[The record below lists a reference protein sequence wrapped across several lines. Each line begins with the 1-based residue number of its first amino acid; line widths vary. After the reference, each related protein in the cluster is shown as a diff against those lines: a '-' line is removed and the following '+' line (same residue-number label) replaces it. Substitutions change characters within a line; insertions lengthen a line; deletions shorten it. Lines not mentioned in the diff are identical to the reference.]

1 MGIKKYYASKDN
13 TITNAFKANL
23 IDRGTTANMGAADIL
38 EAFVIH
44 GQTSASVTPTPS
56 AQNAL
61 NAEQTRFLIQFPID
75 EIAADITASV
85 LPSSTGS
92 ISFYLNLYNAPHG
105 STLPVSFSLGAH
117 VVSREW
123 DEGRGLDMDNYTNI
137 GQSSWVSASTT
148 TAWTKPGGDV
158 LTGPNTS
165 GTISFPTGLENIRFD
180 VSQFVYNWL
189 DGTDNYGLLL
199 RFPDSAVSGSDS
211 LYTKKFFSRT
221 SEFFHYRPTL
231 EARWDSARKDNRASF
246 YISSS
251 VASGE
256 DNLNTLYLYNRIRG
270 TLKNIPTLNNNKLAV
285 SVYSGSEGTP
295 SGNPLSLVD
304 ADGTSKTVITGGL
317 LVENGAAVTGIYTA
331 SFASTSTLTE
341 VYDVW
346 HTGSGA
352 SLVNFKT
359 GSYQPLSWDTA
370 TTVDETSYITTITNL
385 KSEYPQGEVPSLRV
399 FVRNKNWSPNIYT
412 VATSETKPTI
422 IEQAY
427 YRVYRVIDDLNV
439 IPYGT
444 GSSNNNYS
452 QLSYDGEG
460 NYFSLDTSCLE
471 PGYSY
476 GIKFAFYQE
485 GSYVEQPSVFKFRI
499 EDDTQ

>member
-23 IDRGTTANMGAADIL
+23 SDRGTSANMGAADIL

-44 GQTSASVTPTPS
+44 GQTSASVTPVPS

-61 NAEQTRFLIQFPID
+61 NAEQTRFLIQFPVSS
-75 EIAADITASV
+75 IASDMTASI

-105 STLPVSFSLGAH
+105 STLPLSFSLGVHAL
-117 VVSREW
+117 SQEW

-148 TAWTKPGGDV
+148 TSWGTDGGSV
-158 LTGPNTS
+158 LTGPETS
-165 GTISFPTGLENIRFD
+165 ASVNFPTGLENITLD
-180 VSQFVYNWL
+180 ISEFVYNWL
-189 DGTDNYGLLL
+189 NGTSNYGLLL
-199 RFPDSAVSGSDS
+199 RFPESAVSGSDS

-231 EARWDSARKDNRASF
+231 EARWDSARKDNRGSF

-251 VASGE
+251 AATAA

-270 TLKNIPTLNNNKLAV
+270 SLKNIPTLKDNKISV
-285 SVYSGSEGTP
+285 SVYSGSSGIP
-295 SGNPLSLVD
+295 SGTALNLVD
-304 ADGTSKTVITGGL
+304 AAGVSQTVVTGGL
-317 LVENGAAVTGIYTA
+317 LIENGAAVTGIYTA
-331 SFASTSTLTE
+331 SFASVSRLTE

-352 SLVNFKT
+352 SQINFKT
-359 GSYQPLSWDTA
+359 GSYQPLSLDTA
-370 TTVDETSYITTITNL
+370 LTVNETSYITNITNL
-385 KSEYPQGEVPSLRV
+385 KSEYPKGETPSLRV

-412 VATSETKPTI
+412 VATAETKPLVI
-422 IEQAY
+422 NDSY
-427 YRVYRVIDDLNV
+427 YRIYRVIDGLDV

-444 GSSNNNYS
+444 GSSNKNYS
-452 QLSYDGEG
+452 QLSYDGDG
-460 NYFSLDTSCLE
+460 NYFSLDTSCLD

-476 GIKFAFYQE
+476 AIKFAFLQE

>member
-23 IDRGTTANMGAADIL
+23 SDRGTAANMGAADIL

-44 GQTSASVTPTPS
+44 GQTSASVSEAPS

-61 NAEQTRFLIQFPID
+61 TAEQTRFLVQFPVVD
-75 EIAADITASV
+75 IAADMAAGT
-85 LPSSTGS
+85 LPNATGS
-92 ISFYLNLYNAPHG
+92 LKFYLNMYNAPHG
-105 STLPVSFSLGAH
+105 STLPLSFSLGAH
-117 VVSREW
+117 LISREW

-148 TAWTKPGGDV
+148 TSWTTPGGDV
-158 LTGPNTS
+158 LTGPDTS
-165 GTISFPTGLENIRFD
+165 GTINFPTGLENIELD
-180 VSQFVYNWL
+180 ISEFVYSWL
-189 DGTDNYGLLL
+189 DSTANYGLLL
-199 RFPDSAVSGSDS
+199 RFPDSAVSGSDT

-231 EARWDSARKDNRASF
+231 EARWDSTRKDDRGSF

-251 VASGE
+251 AASGA

-270 TLKNIPTLNNNKLAV
+270 TLKNIPTLKDNKVSV
-285 SVYSGSEGTP
+285 SVYSGSDGTP
-295 SGNPLSLVD
+295 SGDPLTLVSE
-304 ADGTSKTVITGGL
+304 AGVSSTVVTGGL
-317 LVENGAAVTGIYTA
+317 LIENGGAVTGIYTA
-331 SFASTSTLTE
+331 SYASPSTLTE

-359 GSYQPLSWDTA
+359 GSYQPLSWGTA
-370 TTVDETSYITTITNL
+370 ITVDETSYITNITNL
-385 KSEYPQGEVPSLRV
+385 KSEYPKGEKPSLRV

-412 VATSETKPTI
+412 VATAETKPLVI
-422 IEQAY
+422 DQAY
-427 YRVYRVIDDLNV
+427 YRIYRVVDNLNV

-452 QLSYDGEG
+452 QLSYDGDG

-471 PGYSY
+471 AGYSY

-485 GSYVEQPSVFKFRI
+485 GNYVEQPPIFKFRI